1 MKSIGIKSIQQLYE
15 YKILFLKQIKRNSF
29 TKGIYET
36 LLCKYEQIRPTK
48 ESYINILNQ
57 ICIKYGFEIEF
68 INLKDILNDIRD
80 HYINDNLDINLIVL
94 LKNIL
99 ALSGAVDF
107 NEEKRMM
114 LSTLLTIESET

>member
-1 MKSIGIKSIQQLYE
+1 M
-15 YKILFLKQIKRNSF
+15 
-29 TKGIYET
+29 
-36 LLCKYEQIRPTK
+36 RPC
-48 ESYINILNQ
+48 YVNMN
-57 ICIKYGFEIEF
+57 KYGFEIES
-68 INLKDILNDIRD
+68 INTKDILNDIRD

-99 ALSGAVDF
+99 ALSGTVDF

>member
-1 MKSIGIKSIQQLYE
+1 M
-15 YKILFLKQIKRNSF
+15 
-29 TKGIYET
+29 
-36 LLCKYEQIRPTK
+36 LCKYEQIRPTK

-99 ALSGAVDF
+99 AISGTVDF